1 MFAFIILALAIV
13 FIISLLRK
21 NTPTVPKNFSL
32 KRYDGKII
40 CITGADYGLGHQLAK
55 IMMEANCHLI
65 LACQDAKKATQE
77 FNKYKKE
84 KGICYME
91 ERFSY
96 NY

>member
-1 MFAFIILALAIV
+1 MFAFIVLALAIL
-13 FIISLLRK
+13 FIISILRK
-21 NTPTVPKNFSL
+21 NTSTVPKNFSL
-32 KRYDGKII
+32 ERFYGKII

-55 IMMEANCHLI
+55 IIIEANCHLI

-91 ERFSY
+91 ERLSC